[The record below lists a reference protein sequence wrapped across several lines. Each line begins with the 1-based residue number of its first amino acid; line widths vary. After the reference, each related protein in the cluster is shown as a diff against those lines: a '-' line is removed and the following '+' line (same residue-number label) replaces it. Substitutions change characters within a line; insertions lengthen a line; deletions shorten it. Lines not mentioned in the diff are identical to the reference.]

1 MKGSLPVESFLGDD
15 RMTAFQPNH
24 FIILPM
30 GPWSPGYSSV
40 NGRMGP
46 EMAKNIVNF
55 IARVAPSKGDVTVSF
70 QGRDPLLADIEF
82 YEEIL
87 RTLRETFKR
96 RLHICLR
103 SNLWALD
110 ERMIAL
116 IMAYE
121 IAVSTDIETDQQ
133 ICDAQR
139 GEGYYVRTRSAM
151 NRLLDKGIPVEE
163 VCTLTPCFADA
174 AGRIFGNFG
183 DSPVAAKPY
192 RIHGTVPMANLPEL
206 APALGTSEMTAVLT
220 DTLMKYGSDIARR
233 RVINLDEMVRGCFV
247 RKGVACTF
255 SDCLGHVAAIAP
267 DGRIYPCD
275 HLCGCDEFSMGSI
288 FEDLDA
294 ERIAQSEAYQKL
306 LAVQEAA
313 HAACG
318 NCKHC
323 DYCRGGCIAN
333 TIAAGTDKDP
343 YCDAYHT
350 TFDIMSLCIRGEQKA
365 LDACKITEKDAPL
378 LAMAGVVPHPYDRL
392 MNEINM
398 RLALRYARPERGGYL
413 ARRKG
418 REFPENRYQNAN
430 VRITMRGLT
439 DDEMRNELEMPVSEA
454 VETVREAAEARF
466 RNAAVTGGEPLLY
479 NDLDILLDE
488 LARIDMTGTK
498 LALHTSL
505 GVDISE
511 MRLKKICAG
520 FDAIMV
526 NVEEDWM
533 EASHNGNRYDIMARQ
548 LERIQQMGCVD
559 KVCLCAAF
567 PEDMKNGFAGDSFL
581 EYAQKLGIR
590 VWFISPLPAEAK
602 GTSPSSFALCTEDN
616 KAHNLFQPRFT
627 CGLGRSLSVE
637 PDGGVYPCCACR
649 GSGYLLGSIQQGLPA
664 ILNSDAFREYRFH
677 DVDTNR
683 KCRECGVRYLCGG
696 MCKVWASGGSD
707 IDSGD
712 FDCSE
717 RKTHYERIAATID
730 M

>member
-1 MKGSLPVESFLGDD
+1 
-15 RMTAFQPNH
+15 MTAFQPNH

-30 GPWSPGYSSV
+30 GPWSPGYSSM
-40 NGRMGP
+40 NERMRP
-46 EMAKNIVNF
+46 ETVKSIVNF
-55 IARVAPSKGDVTVSF
+55 IARTAPPKGDVTVSF
-70 QGRDPLLADIEF
+70 QGRNPLLADIAF
-82 YEEIL
+82 YEEML
-87 RTLRETFKR
+87 RTLREKFRR
-96 RLHICLR
+96 RLHLCLR

-110 ERMIAL
+110 DRIISL

-121 IAVSTDIETDQQ
+121 ITVSTDTETDQP

-139 GEGYYVRTRSAM
+139 GEGYYARTRSAM
-151 NRLLDKGIPVEE
+151 NRLLDNGISVEE
-163 VCTLTPCFADA
+163 ICTLTPRFADA
-174 AGRIFGNFG
+174 AGQIFGCFG
-183 DSPVAAKPY
+183 NSPVAAKPY
-192 RIHGTVPMANLPEL
+192 RIQGTAPMANLPEL
-206 APALGTSEMTAVLT
+206 GPALSTSEMTAVLT

-233 RVINLDEMVRGCFV
+233 RVANLDEMARGCYG

-267 DGRIYPCD
+267 DGRVYPCD
-275 HLCGCDEFSMGSI
+275 HLCGGEGFSIGSI
-288 FEDLDA
+288 FDGLDA
-294 ERIAQSEAYQKL
+294 EGIAQSKAYQKL
-306 LAVQEAA
+306 LVVRETA

-318 NCKHC
+318 GCKHFDC
-323 DYCRGGCIAN
+323 CRGGCIAN
-333 TIAAGTDKDP
+333 AIAAGADKDP

-350 TFDIMSLCIRGEQKA
+350 TFDIMSLCIQSEQKA
-365 LDACKITEKDAPL
+365 LDAGKITEKDAPL
-378 LAMAGVVPHPYDRL
+378 LAMAGVVPHPYDVL
-392 MNEINM
+392 TNEINM
-398 RLALRYARPERGGYL
+398 RMALRYARPERGGYL

-439 DDEMRNELEMPVSEA
+439 DHDTWNELEMPICEA

-466 RNAAVTGGEPLLY
+466 HNAAVTGGEPLLY
-479 NDLDILLDE
+479 NHLDTLLDE
-488 LARIDMTGTK
+488 LARLDMTGTN

-511 MRLKKICAG
+511 ISLKKICAV
-520 FDAIMV
+520 FDVIMI
-526 NVEEDWM
+526 NVEEDWTQS
-533 EASHNGNRYDIMARQ
+533 SHDGNRYDIMARQ
-548 LERIQQMGCVD
+548 LERIQKMGCVD

-567 PEDMKNGFAGDSFL
+567 PEDMKNGFAGDAFR
-581 EYAQKLGIR
+581 EYAHKMGIMVIR
-590 VWFISPLPAEAK
+590 FVPVLSAEAK
-602 GTSPSSFALCTEDN
+602 GTPPSSFAMCTGDN
-616 KAHNLFQPRFT
+616 EAHSPFQPRFT
-627 CGLGRSLSVE
+627 CGLGRNLSVE

-696 MCKVWASGGSD
+696 ICKAWAKDKTD

-712 FDCSE
+712 FDCME
-717 RKTHYERIAATID
+717 RKACYERITETID

>member
-1 MKGSLPVESFLGDD
+1 M
-15 RMTAFQPNH
+15 MAFQPNH
-24 FIILPM
+24 FIILPV
-30 GPWSPGYSSV
+30 GSWRPEYSSINV
-40 NGRMGP
+40 RMGP
-46 EMAKNIVNF
+46 ETVKSIVNF
-55 IARVAPSKGDVTVSF
+55 IACVAPSKGDVTVSF
-70 QGRDPLLADIEF
+70 QGRDPLLADIAF

-87 RTLRETFKR
+87 RTLREKFRR
-96 RLHICLR
+96 RLHPRLR

-110 ERMIAL
+110 DRMITL
-116 IMAYE
+116 IMEYE

-139 GEGYYVRTRSAM
+139 GKGYYARTRSAM
-151 NRLLDKGIPVEE
+151 NRLVDEGILVEE

-174 AGRIFGNFG
+174 AGRIFGSFG

-192 RIHGTVPMANLPEL
+192 RIQGTVPMPNLPEL
-206 APALGTSEMTAVLT
+206 GPALSTSEMTAVLT

-233 RVINLDEMVRGCFV
+233 RVTNLDEMARGCYE

-255 SDCLGHVAAIAP
+255 SECLGHVAAIAP

-288 FEDLDA
+288 FDNLGA
-294 ERIAQSEAYQKL
+294 EMIAQSAAYQKL

-318 NCKHC
+318 SCKHF

-333 TIAAGTDKDP
+333 AIAAGTRQDP
-343 YCDAYHT
+343 YCDTYHT
-350 TFDIMSLCIRGEQKA
+350 TFDIMSRCIQWEQKA
-365 LDACKITEKDAPL
+365 LDAGKTTEKDAPL

-392 MNEINM
+392 MNEMNM

-430 VRITMRGLT
+430 VRMTMRGLT
-439 DDEMRNELEMPVSEA
+439 DDDMRNELEMPVSEA

-466 RNAAVTGGEPLLY
+466 CNVVVTGGEPLLY
-479 NDLDILLDE
+479 NDMDTLLDE
-488 LARIDMTGTK
+488 LARLDMTGTK

-505 GVDISE
+505 GINIPE
-511 MRLKKICAG
+511 TRLIKICAI
-520 FDAIMV
+520 FDAIVV
-526 NVEEDWM
+526 NVEEDWTG
-533 EASHNGNRYDIMARQ
+533 AGHNGNRYDLMARQ
-548 LERIQQMGCVD
+548 LERIQQMGYLD

-567 PEDMKNGFAGDSFL
+567 PEDMKNGLAGDAFL

-590 VWFISPLPAEAK
+590 KVRFIPSLSAEAK
-602 GTSPSSFALCTEDN
+602 GTPPSSFALCTGDN
-616 KAHNLFQPRFT
+616 EVDSLVQPRFT

-649 GSGYLLGSIQQGLPA
+649 GSGYLLGSVQQGLSA
-664 ILNSDAFREYRFH
+664 ILNSDVFREYRFH

-696 MCKVWASGGSD
+696 MCKVWVKDGAD

-712 FDCSE
+712 FDCTE
-717 RKTHYERIAATID
+717 KKACYAQIAAMID